1 MQDKM
6 IRSKANVS
14 SLVQEIEPSL
24 LTNPVQKNGQ
34 IEDVFVGCGCFAVVK
49 LQLFRGI
56 KVAVKE
62 VLPRTV
68 LADVHHEASILSNFP
83 THTFHTYLVCALIH
97 TRL

>member
-6 IRSKANVS
+6 IRSRANGFR
-14 SLVQEIEPSL
+14 EIEPSL
-24 LTNPVQKNGQ
+24 FTNPVQKNGQ
-34 IEDVFVGCGCFAVVK
+34 IEDLFVGHSFFAVVK

-68 LADVHHEASILSNFP
+68 LSTMKRPSSCNFP
-83 THTFHTYLVCALIH
+83 THMFHTYLGCALINSN